1 MIIIQHMIE
10 HTRQHQLRPEEPED
24 GGHALDEHTWALC
37 AGHPGSTCLGTVT
50 PSTQESQYLHVR
62 ILEAGA
68 GAVPVAIGEPLINFF
83 QYIK

>member
-1 MIIIQHMIE
+1 MIE
-10 HTRQHQLRPEEPED
+10 DMRHIQLRTEPDDE
-24 GGHALDEHTWALC
+24 GHALDEHTWALC

-62 ILEAGA
+62 ILGAGA
-68 GAVPVAIGEPLINFF
+68 GPGTGAGPVAIGEPLINFF